1 MSQIG
6 ESLQIEDLH
15 AYEQWWVITMKVN
28 KQNKFQLSYPS
39 LPKHLPISQSLPIIA
54 KFIKL
59 CPPLLK

>member
-28 KQNKFQLSYPS
+28 KQNILNFNHLTHHCQNTFQFFKACPS
-39 LPKHLPISQSLPIIA
+39 LPNS
-54 KFIKL
+54 
-59 CPPLLK
+59 